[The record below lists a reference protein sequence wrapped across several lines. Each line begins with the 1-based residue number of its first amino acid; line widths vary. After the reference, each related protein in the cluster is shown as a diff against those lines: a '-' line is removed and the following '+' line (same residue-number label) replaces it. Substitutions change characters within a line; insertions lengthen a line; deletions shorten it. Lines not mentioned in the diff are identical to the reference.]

1 MEDVRMERLLL
12 LFLAGGAGTLA
23 RYGMQTIVQRL
34 AGPAF
39 PWGTFMVNV
48 SGSFLFGL
56 LWIVAADRN
65 LLNTD
70 ARLIILT
77 GFLGAYTTFST
88 FMFDTTRLFDESQF
102 LAGGLNVVGQ
112 VIIGLMATYAGM
124 VAGRLL

>member
-1 MEDVRMERLLL
+1 MIERLLL

-23 RYGMQTIVQRL
+23 RYGLQGFVQRY
-34 AGPAF
+34 AGMSF
-39 PWGTFMVNV
+39 PWATMAVNV

-56 LWIVAADRN
+56 LWNVASERN
-65 LLNTD
+65 LLSME
-70 ARLIILT
+70 ARIIVLT